1 MTIYVVQPGDSV
13 YSIAR
18 GHHVPAERIITQNGL
33 SNPAKLT
40 PGQALVI
47 QYPKQLYTV
56 QRGDTLGDIAVRFN
70 TTVNAL
76 WQNNPQL
83 NGNDRI
89 YPGQGLIISYTP
101 EKIGRMAVNGYAY
114 PNINR
119 QVLRKTLPYLTYLS
133 VFSYGFNPDGSLIS
147 QNDRE
152 IIATAKEF
160 GVQPLMVLTTINA
173 QGQFSSDQAHRL
185 LNSPAEQRALT
196 DTLQRELV
204 QRGYSGLD
212 VDFEYIPQGDAEA
225 YSEFI
230 SNLSSGLA
238 PSGLTVMTALAPKT
252 SADQRGLLYEAHD
265 YGSLGQSSRNVLLM
279 TYEWGYSRSEPM
291 AVSPINK
298 VEQVLRFATSV
309 IPSNR
314 IFMGVPNYGY
324 DWPLPYVQGQT
335 VAKAISNV
343 EAIDQAIR
351 VGAHIQYDETA
362 QSPYYNYWKN
372 NIEHEVW
379 FEDARSIQAKLLL
392 AKEYNLRGISVWNIM
407 QYFPQLWM
415 VLNALFEIE
424 KVCG

>member
-18 GHHVPAERIITQNGL
+18 AHRVPAERIIVQNGL

-56 QRGDTLGDIAVRFN
+56 QRGDTLGDIAVKFN
-70 TTVNAL
+70 TTVNTL

-83 NGNDRI
+83 GGNDRI
-89 YPGQGLIISYTP
+89 YPGQGLIISYTQ
-101 EKIGRMAVNGYAY
+101 EKVGKLAVNGYAY
-114 PNINR
+114 PNISR
-119 QVLRKTLPYLTYLS
+119 RVLRQTLPYLTYLS
-133 VFSYGFNPDGSLIS
+133 VFSYGFQPGGALLS

-152 IIATAKEF
+152 IIAAAHEY
-160 GVQPLMVLTTINA
+160 GVKPLMVLTTINA
-173 QGQFSSDQAHRL
+173 QGQFSSQQAHELLNNPNEQRL
-185 LNSPAEQRALT
+185 LTESLR
-196 DTLQRELV
+196 RELTG
-204 QRGYSGLD
+204 RGYAGID
-212 VDFEYIPQGDAEA
+212 VDFEYIPQNDANA
-225 YSEFI
+225 YSAFI
-230 SNLSSGLA
+230 ENLSNDLA
-238 PSGLTVMTALAPKT
+238 PSGLSVMTALAPKT

-265 YGSLGQSSRNVLLM
+265 YSALGRASRDVLLM

-291 AVSPINK
+291 AVAPVDK

-309 IPSNR
+309 IPSDR

-324 DWPLPYVQGQT
+324 DWTLPYVPGES
-335 VAKAISNV
+335 VARALSNV
-343 EAIDQAIR
+343 EAIDQAIQ

-362 QSPYYNYWKN
+362 QTPFYNYWRN
-372 NIEHEVW
+372 NAEHEVW
-379 FEDARSIQAKLLL
+379 FEDARSIRAKLLL
-392 AKEYNLRGISVWNIM
+392 ANEYRLRGISVWNIM

-424 KVCG
+424 KLV

>member
-13 YSIAR
+13 YTIAR
-18 GHHVPAERIITQNGL
+18 GHRVPAERIITQNGL

-56 QRGDTLGDIAVRFN
+56 QRGDTLGDIAVRFG
-70 TTVNAL
+70 TTVNTL

-83 NGNDRI
+83 NGNDRL
-89 YPGQGLIISYTP
+89 YPGQGLIISYTQD
-101 EKIGRMAVNGYAY
+101 KIGKLAVNGYAY

-133 VFSYGFNPDGSLIS
+133 VFSYGFQPDGSLIS

-160 GVQPLMVLTTINA
+160 GVAPLMVLTTINQ
-173 QGQFSSDQAHRL
+173 QGQFSSEQAHRL
-185 LNSPAEQRALT
+185 LNDPKEQCALIN
-196 DTLQRELV
+196 TLRREMLS
-204 QRGYSGLD
+204 RGYSGVD
-212 VDFEYIPQGDAEA
+212 VDFEYIPQGDAQA

-230 SNLSSGLA
+230 ARLTNELA

-252 SADQRGLLYEAHD
+252 SADQPGLLYEAHD
-265 YGSLGQSSRNVLLM
+265 YGALGRASQDVLLM

-291 AVSPINK
+291 AVAPVNK

-309 IPSNR
+309 IPSDH

-324 DWPLPYVQGQT
+324 DWPLPYVAGQT
-335 VAKAISNV
+335 VAKALSNV
-343 EAIDQAIR
+343 DAIDQAIR
-351 VGAHIQYDETA
+351 VGAFIQYNDTA
-362 QSPYYNYWKN
+362 QAPWYDYWQN
-372 NIEHEVW
+372 NVEHEVW
-379 FEDARSIQAKLLL
+379 FEDARSIRAKLLL

-415 VLNALFEIE
+415 VLNSLFEIE